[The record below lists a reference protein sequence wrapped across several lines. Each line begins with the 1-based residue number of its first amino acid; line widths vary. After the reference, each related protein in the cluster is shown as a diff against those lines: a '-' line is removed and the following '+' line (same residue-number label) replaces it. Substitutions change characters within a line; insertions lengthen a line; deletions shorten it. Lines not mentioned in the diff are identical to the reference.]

1 MPQRQNQC
9 ERILLLLREN
19 VNQWVALPRILDLR
33 ISQYSSRVWTLR
45 RQGHEIQNRVQRHGD
60 ETWSWFRLVE
70 RGQGRLFQPTQ
81 PEESRREHVLEI
93 QRMSL

>member
-1 MPQRQNQC
+1 VKQRENQSK
-9 ERILLLLREN
+9 RILRLLREN

-70 RGQGRLFQPTQ
+70 QGQVQLFEPPQS
-81 PEESRREHVLEI
+81 EESRRHHVLEAD
-93 QRMSL
+93 LKHF